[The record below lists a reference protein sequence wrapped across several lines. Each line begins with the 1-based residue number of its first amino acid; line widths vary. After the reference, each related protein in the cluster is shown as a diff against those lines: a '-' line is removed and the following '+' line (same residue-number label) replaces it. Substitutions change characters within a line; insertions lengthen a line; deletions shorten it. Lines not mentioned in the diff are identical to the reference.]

1 MNDSTGENLKD
12 NGDNDDAE
20 DEVLQDLTREFECH
34 EERGSSI
41 HKKLEKILQELLWGV
56 FKKEKLNK
64 VVMDTLPTKN
74 LENLEKF

>member
-34 EERGSSI
+34 E
-41 HKKLEKILQELLWGV
+41 
-56 FKKEKLNK
+56 
-64 VVMDTLPTKN
+64 
-74 LENLEKF
+74 